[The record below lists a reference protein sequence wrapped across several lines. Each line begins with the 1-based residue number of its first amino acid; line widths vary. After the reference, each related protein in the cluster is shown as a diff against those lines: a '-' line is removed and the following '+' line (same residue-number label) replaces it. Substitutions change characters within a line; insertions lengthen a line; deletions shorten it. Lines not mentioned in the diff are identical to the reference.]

1 MKLAEGN
8 HACVEGAI
16 AVGVRF
22 YGGYPITPSSEVAE
36 EMSRLLPRVGGIFIQ
51 MEDEIA
57 SLGACIGARLAG
69 LKSMTATSGPGFSLM
84 QEHIGFAA
92 MAEVPVLIVDV
103 MRGGPSTGLPTKT
116 SQQDIMQA
124 RWGSH
129 GDYSIVALAPWS
141 VQECFDLTVEAV
153 NISEEL
159 RLPVVLLSDEV
170 VAHMVEGFEPRE
182 EVEVY
187 DPGPLTIPPEEYL
200 HYDDGT
206 EYGVPRAD
214 YGKGYRFHITGLAH
228 GKDGFPTNDP
238 EKVTWLLKRFFR
250 KIEDNMDRLTDYR
263 IEGYDDPDI
272 LFVAIGSVARTS
284 MELVHL
290 LEKKGVRCALFRP
303 RIVWPFPEKALSA
316 FDGKVSAVV
325 VPEMSHGQ
333 LIHPV
338 REVIKK
344 TPVYGIHKYNGEL
357 MSPEEML
364 AGLKNY
370 PVAKAL

>member
-1 MKLAEGN
+1 
-8 HACVEGAI
+8 
-16 AVGVRF
+16 
-22 YGGYPITPSSEVAE
+22 
-36 EMSRLLPRVGGIFIQ
+36 
-51 MEDEIA
+51 
-57 SLGACIGARLAG
+57 
-69 LKSMTATSGPGFSLM
+69 
-84 QEHIGFAA
+84 
-92 MAEVPVLIVDV
+92 
-103 MRGGPSTGLPTKT
+103 
-116 SQQDIMQA
+116 
-124 RWGSH
+124 
-129 GDYSIVALAPWS
+129 
-141 VQECFDLTVEAV
+141 
-153 NISEEL
+153 
-159 RLPVVLLSDEV
+159 
-170 VAHMVEGFEPRE
+170 
-182 EVEVY
+182 
-187 DPGPLTIPPEEYL
+187 
-200 HYDDGT
+200 
-206 EYGVPRAD
+206 
-214 YGKGYRFHITGLAH
+214 
-228 GKDGFPTNDP
+228 
-238 EKVTWLLKRFFR
+238 
-250 KIEDNMDRLTDYR
+250 MDRLTDYR

-303 RIVWPFPEKALSA
+303 RIVWPFPDKALSA